1 MTVYALKRL
10 LLFIP
15 TLIIVSFVIFGVM
28 RVIPGDPALLVLVGD
43 QGEGSY
49 TQEEYDEVR
58 RKLGLDK
65 PLVHQYVI
73 WIGRVL
79 KLEFGSSFFYHN
91 LTVATELKG
100 RMPVTAQLAVMA
112 VVMSFVIAVPLGV
125 LSAVRQDTWFDY
137 VSKAVTISGVAMP
150 TFWVGILIVFFSA
163 RFFDYLPPL
172 RYADLWENPWNNLQQ
187 MIFPALA
194 LAFNNMAFTARVTR
208 SSMLEVLREDYIRT
222 ARSKGLVEMV
232 VVFRHALK
240 NAFLPVITVS
250 AWQFSRLIGG
260 AVIIEV
266 IFQVPGVGRLLIESV
281 LRRDLDFVQ
290 SIILVTAGLVLVVNL
305 ITDLCYGWLNPR
317 VRYA

>member
-1 MTVYALKRL
+1 MFVYALKRM

-28 RVIPGDPALLVLVGD
+28 RIIPGDPALLVLVGD

-49 TQEEYDEVR
+49 TQEEYDAVKQ
-58 RKLGLDK
+58 KLGLDK
-65 PLVHQYVI
+65 PLLEQYVRWI
-73 WIGRVL
+73 WRVL
-79 KLEFGSSFFYHN
+79 KLDFGASFFYYDV
-91 LTVATELKG
+91 TVADELKG
-100 RMPVTAQLAVMA
+100 RIPITGELAIMA
-112 VVMSFVIAVPLGV
+112 VLLSFIIAVPLGV

-137 VSKAVTISGVAMP
+137 VAKVVTIAGVALP
-150 TFWVGILIVFFSA
+150 TFWVGILMVFFLA
-163 RFFDYLPPL
+163 RVFNYLPPL
-172 RYADLWENPWNNLQQ
+172 GYVDLWENPWTNLQQ

-222 ARSKGLVEMV
+222 ARAKGLVEMT

-260 AVIIEV
+260 AVLIEV

-281 LRRDLDFVQ
+281 LRRDLEFVQ
-290 SIILVTAGLVLVVNL
+290 SIILVTAGAVLVVNL
-305 ITDLCYGWLNPR
+305 TVDLFYGWLNPR